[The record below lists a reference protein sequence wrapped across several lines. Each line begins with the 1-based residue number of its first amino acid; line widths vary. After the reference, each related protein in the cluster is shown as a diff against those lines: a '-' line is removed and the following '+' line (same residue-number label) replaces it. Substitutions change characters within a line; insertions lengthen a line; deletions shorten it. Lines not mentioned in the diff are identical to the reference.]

1 MIIKSKT
8 YSEKLFSYGTLQY
21 EHVQLATFGR
31 KLEGHHDILI
41 GYQLS
46 QLQITN
52 PDVIAT
58 SGEAIHP
65 VLIHTGIEADQVPGM
80 VFDISLEE
88 LLQADTYEAANYQRV
103 SATLLSGISVWVYV
117 GK

>member
-1 MIIKSKT
+1 MINEAKKHC
-8 YSEKLFSYGTLQY
+8 EKLFSYGTLQY

-31 KLEGHHDILI
+31 KLQGHHDILI

-58 SGEAIHP
+58 SGQAIHP
-65 VLIHTGIEADQVPGM
+65 VLIHTGIESDQIPGM
-80 VFDISLEE
+80 IFDISLSE
-88 LLQADTYEAANYQRV
+88 LLQADIYEAQNYKRV
-103 SATLLSGISVWVYV
+103 SATLLSGKSVWVYI

>member
-1 MIIKSKT
+1 MLNNEKR

-21 EHVQLATFGR
+21 EQVQLTTFGR
-31 KLEGHHDILI
+31 KLNGHQDKLI

-52 PDVIAT
+52 PEVIAT
-58 SGEAIHP
+58 SGEATHP
-65 VLIHTGIEADQVPGM
+65 VLIHTGIESDQVSGM
-80 VFDISLEE
+80 VFDITLQE
-88 LLQADTYEAANYQRV
+88 LLQADSYEAADYKRV
-103 SATLLSGISVWVYV
+103 SAKLLSGLSVWVYI